1 MDFIYVILSKKS
13 KIQREHATQFY
24 LYRFQEQ
31 AEFIYND
38 GNQSHGYFRGCLM
51 RIWHREA
58 PGSVVFVLHVDQ
70 NGSITFVHHRVLYL
84 NTPLSKN
91 PLYVPFGEWIM
102 EK

>member
-1 MDFIYVILSKKS
+1 
-13 KIQREHATQFY
+13 
-24 LYRFQEQ
+24 
-31 AEFIYND
+31 
-38 GNQSHGYFRGCLM
+38 M